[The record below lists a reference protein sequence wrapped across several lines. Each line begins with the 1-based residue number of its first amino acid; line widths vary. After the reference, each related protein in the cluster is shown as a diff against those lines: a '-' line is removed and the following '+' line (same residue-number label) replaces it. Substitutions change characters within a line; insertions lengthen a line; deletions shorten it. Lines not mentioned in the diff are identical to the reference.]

1 MIWESGGAMS
11 KTIFTGNHKKLIDVL
26 IEARKKA
33 GLKQSELG
41 ERLGKDQTFVSLVE
55 RYQRRIDV
63 VEFYEY
69 ALALGEKPE
78 RLFSKFIALV
88 VS

>member
-1 MIWESGGAMS
+1 MS

>member
-1 MIWESGGAMS
+1 MS

-33 GLKQSELG
+33 GLKQSELA
-41 ERLGKDQTFVSLVE
+41 ERLGKDQTFISLVE

-69 ALALGEKPE
+69 SLALGEKPD
-78 RLFSKFIALV
+78 RLFSTFIELV
-88 VS
+88 VR

>member
-1 MIWESGGAMS
+1 MS

-33 GLKQSELG
+33 GLKQSELA
-41 ERLGKDQTFVSLVE
+41 ERLGKDQTFISLVE

-69 ALALGEKPE
+69 SLALGEKPE
-78 RLFSKFIALV
+78 RLFSKFIEQVA
-88 VS
+88 S